1 MTKKYFTIKTSR
13 KFNGERKNHSIDF
26 MLQYDEDGNT
36 IDGEGRNPCSGWTNY
51 TQWHQ
56 GWGEQDDDLETLL
69 AAINE
74 FSRSMECDTLIGE
87 LDASDLQQ
95 EYIYEYPCENFDDP
109 DDNITYHFAIILWDI
124 EEGDEQ

>member
-13 KFNGERKNHSIDF
+13 KFADERKTHSIDF

-36 IDGEGRNPCSGWTNY
+36 IDGEGRNPCGGWTNY

-56 GWGEQDDDLETLL
+56 GWSEQDDDLETLL

-74 FSRSMECDTLIGE
+74 FSRSMELDTLIGE
-87 LDASDLQQ
+87 LDESDLQQ
-95 EYIYEYPCENFDDP
+95 EYIYEYTCENFEDP
-109 DDNITYHFAIILWDI
+109 DDNITYHFEITLYDI
-124 EEGDEQ
+124 EEGDE